1 MPRGGPSCAPPRQYA
16 APSCTTSAANL
27 GCDATGNDQPAC
39 AFANPSALVGQV
51 EHRLRHVAAD
61 DSCVWKRFGQ
71 RACRLSRAGAEVEDA
86 LCLHPKISEAAVVGS
101 PSEEWG
107 EQVVAYA
114 VVTAPVE
121 LQEIRDFLAD
131 QLAPYKSPRAL
142 HCVDSLPR
150 NALGKVQKHRLQNG
164 RVQAERS
171 D

>member
-1 MPRGGPSCAPPRQYA
+1 MDQATGYSREDLRPVLALLLAVHEEA
-16 APSCTTSAANL
+16 AP
-27 GCDATGNDQPAC
+27 
-39 AFANPSALVGQV
+39 AL
-51 EHRLRHVAAD
+51 
-61 DSCVWKRFGQ
+61 S
-71 RACRLSRAGAEVEDA
+71 
-86 LCLHPKISEAAVVGS
+86 S

-131 QLAPYKSPRAL
+131 QLAPYKSPREL

-164 RVQAERS
+164 RVQLERS